1 MPLEGDSEEKRNDT
15 GGDLSWGVSS
25 SSHMLGVPRGLAQ
38 GRGTLR
44 TFVLEDHRGLTR

>member
-1 MPLEGDSEEKRNDT
+1 MKGREVIRWRPVPLEGDSEEKRNDT

-38 GRGTLR
+38 GT
-44 TFVLEDHRGLTR
+44 